1 MASVGDSNPRGAQQA
16 APVPAPGMWASQFLG
31 MGIGSQALLGVKS

>member
-1 MASVGDSNPRGAQQA
+1 MASVGDSNRNGVQPT
-16 APVPAPGMWASQFLG
+16 PAPGMWASQFLG